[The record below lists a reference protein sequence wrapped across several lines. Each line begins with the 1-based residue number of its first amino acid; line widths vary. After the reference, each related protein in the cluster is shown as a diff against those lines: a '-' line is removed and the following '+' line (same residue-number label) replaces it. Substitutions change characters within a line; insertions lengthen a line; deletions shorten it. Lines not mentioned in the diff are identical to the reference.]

1 MANQEQG
8 SIKPWQKRMHT
19 VIWTAAA
26 AAITSLLSALEQ
38 RGQALTTP
46 EIFRLPIGQPA
57 GKNQVAPIKIQVA
70 PIRQAPGWWFYAV
83 WQNEISVEF
92 AAK

>member
-1 MANQEQG
+1 MINSFFRRKLCPNPLAQ
-8 SIKPWQKRMHT
+8 
-19 VIWTAAA
+19 
-26 AAITSLLSALEQ
+26 L
-38 RGQALTTP
+38 QALTNP

-70 PIRQAPGWWFYAV
+70 PIRQAPGWWFNAV
-83 WQNEISVEF
+83 WQNEISVDF

>member
-1 MANQEQG
+1 MAY
-8 SIKPWQKRMHT
+8 HT
-19 VIWTAAA
+19 PLSTK
-26 AAITSLLSALEQ
+26 TSS
-38 RGQALTTP
+38 QALTTP

-57 GKNQVAPIKIQVA
+57 GKNQVAPVKIQVA

>member
-1 MANQEQG
+1 MLRDTWVYSDCIVNT
-8 SIKPWQKRMHT
+8 P
-19 VIWTAAA
+19 V
-26 AAITSLLSALEQ
+26 
-38 RGQALTTP
+38 QALTTP

-57 GKNQVAPIKIQVA
+57 GKNQDAPIKIQVA

-83 WQNEISVEF
+83 LQNEISVEF